1 MGGLILLAA
10 FLALKLYRYI
20 RCLENEI
27 NSLRLSAGEKMEYFK
42 VRVGDIINGSNGTIK
57 KTGGCSKA
65 FRLWHPP
72 VSIDSLYAARQQGF
86 LSDIHFTYF
95 FPPVTTIPW

>member
-42 VRVGDIINGSNGTIK
+42 VRVGDIINGSNGTK
-57 KTGGCSKA
+57 KKWEDAPRLFA
-65 FRLWHPP
+65 FGHPP
-72 VSIDSLYAARQQGF
+72 VSIDSLYAAHQQRF